1 STSTE
6 CKLHEI
12 RIMAMGPFLLSGF
25 PGLEDS
31 HPVIS
36 ILFCVLYLIALMGNI
51 TILVVIKVE
60 RSLHTPMY
68 FFLSMLAA
76 SDLGICATTLPTLLK
91 LFWFNVREIDF
102 DACLIQMF
110 FIHVFSLME
119 SGILLTMAFDRY
131 VAISNPL
138 RYTTVLTD
146 STIAKIGVGLLLRAV
161 AVIFPGPFLIKRLR
175 FCKANVLSHSY
186 CLHPDIIKLSC
197 SDHRIN
203 SIYGLIIILITF
215 GVDSVL
221 ILLSYLKILITV
233 LGIASREEQFKLKA
247 FNTCASHICAVFIL
261 YVPMIGLSLVHC
273 FAKHS
278 SPFFHMNIANIY
290 LLVPTV
296 LNSIIYSIKTKQIRQ
311 GFLRVLSRKRIVY
324 CFDLCIHFLHSKDN
338 LFRIS

>member
-1 STSTE
+1 MVFFNGSSY
-6 CKLHEI
+6 
-12 RIMAMGPFLLSGF
+12 RPFLLSGF

-31 HPVIS
+31 HPMIS

-91 LFWFNVREIDF
+91 LFWSNVREIDF

-233 LGIASREEQFKLKA
+233 LGIASREQQFKAL
-247 FNTCASHICAVFIL
+247 NTCVSHICAVL
-261 YVPMIGLSLVHC
+261 LVYVPMLGVSIIHRFGKHVPSMVHII
-273 FAKHS
+273 
-278 SPFFHMNIANIY
+278 MGYIY
-290 LLVPTV
+290 LLIPPV
-296 LNSIIYSIKTKQIRQ
+296 LNP
-311 GFLRVLSRKRIVY
+311 VVY
-324 CFDLCIHFLHSKDN
+324 CVKTREIRTRILGN
-338 LFRIS
+338 LLKL

>member
-1 STSTE
+1 MVFFNGSSY
-6 CKLHEI
+6 
-12 RIMAMGPFLLSGF
+12 RPFLLSGF

-31 HPVIS
+31 YPVIS

-60 RSLHTPMY
+60 QSLHTPMY
-68 FFLSMLAA
+68 LFLSMLAA
-76 SDLGICATTLPTLLK
+76 SDLGLCVATLPTLLK
-91 LFWFNVREIDF
+91 LFWFNVHEIDF

-138 RYTTVLTD
+138 RYTTILTD
-146 STIAKIGVGLLLRAV
+146 TTIAKIGVGLLLRAV
-161 AVIFPGPFLIKRLR
+161 GIIFPGPFLIKRLM

-197 SDHRIN
+197 SDHQIN

-233 LGIASREEQFKLKA
+233 LGIASREEQFKAL
-247 FNTCASHICAVFIL
+247 NTCVSHICAVL
-261 YVPMIGLSLVHC
+261 LVYVPMLGVSIIHRFG
-273 FAKHS
+273 KHV
-278 SPFFHMNIANIY
+278 PPVVPIIMGYIY
-290 LLVPTV
+290 LLVPPV
-296 LNSIIYSIKTKQIRQ
+296 LNP
-311 GFLRVLSRKRIVY
+311 VVY
-324 CFDLCIHFLHSKDN
+324 CVKTQAIRTRILGN
-338 LFRIS
+338 LLKS

>member
-1 STSTE
+1 MVFFNGSSY
-6 CKLHEI
+6 
-12 RIMAMGPFLLSGF
+12 RPFLLSGF

-60 RSLHTPMY
+60 RSLHTPMC

-91 LFWFNVREIDF
+91 FFWFNVREIDF

-186 CLHPDIIKLSC
+186 FLHPDIINLSC

-233 LGIASREEQFKLKA
+233 LGIASREEQFKAL
-247 FNTCASHICAVFIL
+247 NTCVSHICAVL
-261 YVPMIGLSLVHC
+261 LVYVPMLGVSIIHRFGKHVPSMVHII
-273 FAKHS
+273 
-278 SPFFHMNIANIY
+278 MGYIY
-290 LLVPTV
+290 LLIPPV
-296 LNSIIYSIKTKQIRQ
+296 LNP
-311 GFLRVLSRKRIVY
+311 VVY
-324 CFDLCIHFLHSKDN
+324 CVKTREIRTRILGN
-338 LFRIS
+338 LLKL

>member
-1 STSTE
+1 MVFFNGSSY
-6 CKLHEI
+6 
-12 RIMAMGPFLLSGF
+12 RPFLLSGF

-31 HPVIS
+31 HPMIS
-36 ILFCVLYLIALMGNI
+36 IFLCVLYLIALMGNI

-60 RSLHTPMY
+60 QSLHTPMY

-233 LGIASREEQFKLKA
+233 LGIASREQQFKAL
-247 FNTCASHICAVFIL
+247 NTCVSHICAVL
-261 YVPMIGLSLVHC
+261 LVYVPMLGVSIIHRFGKHVPSMVHII
-273 FAKHS
+273 
-278 SPFFHMNIANIY
+278 MGYIY
-290 LLVPTV
+290 LLIPPV
-296 LNSIIYSIKTKQIRQ
+296 LNP
-311 GFLRVLSRKRIVY
+311 VVY
-324 CFDLCIHFLHSKDN
+324 CVKTREIRTRILGN
-338 LFRIS
+338 LLKL

>member
-1 STSTE
+1 MVFFNGSSY
-6 CKLHEI
+6 
-12 RIMAMGPFLLSGF
+12 RPFLLSGF

-36 ILFCVLYLIALMGNI
+36 ILFCVLYLIALMGNV

-60 RSLHTPMY
+60 RPLHTPMY

-146 STIAKIGVGLLLRAV
+146 STIVKIGVGLLLRAV
-161 AVIFPGPFLIKRLR
+161 AAIFPGPFLIKRLR

-215 GVDSVL
+215 SVDSVL

-233 LGIASREEQFKLKA
+233 LGIASREEQFKAL
-247 FNTCASHICAVFIL
+247 NTCVSHICAVL
-261 YVPMIGLSLVHC
+261 LVYVPMLGVSIIHRFGKHVPSMVHIV
-273 FAKHS
+273 
-278 SPFFHMNIANIY
+278 MGYIY
-290 LLVPTV
+290 LLIPPV
-296 LNSIIYSIKTKQIRQ
+296 LNP
-311 GFLRVLSRKRIVY
+311 VVY
-324 CFDLCIHFLHSKDN
+324 CVKTREIRTRILGN
-338 LFRIS
+338 LLKL

>member
-1 STSTE
+1 MVFFNGSSY
-6 CKLHEI
+6 
-12 RIMAMGPFLLSGF
+12 RPFLLSGF

-36 ILFCVLYLIALMGNI
+36 ILFCVLYLIALMGNV

-233 LGIASREEQFKLKA
+233 LGIASREEQFKAL
-247 FNTCASHICAVFIL
+247 NTCVSHICAVL
-261 YVPMIGLSLVHC
+261 LVYVPMLGVSIIHRFGKHVPSMVHIT
-273 FAKHS
+273 
-278 SPFFHMNIANIY
+278 MGYIY
-290 LLVPTV
+290 LLIPPV
-296 LNSIIYSIKTKQIRQ
+296 LTP
-311 GFLRVLSRKRIVY
+311 VVY
-324 CFDLCIHFLHSKDN
+324 CVKTREIRTRILGN
-338 LFRIS
+338 LLKL

>member
-1 STSTE
+1 MVFFNGSSY
-6 CKLHEI
+6 
-12 RIMAMGPFLLSGF
+12 RRFLLSGF

-31 HPVIS
+31 YPVIS

-60 RSLHTPMY
+60 QSLHTPMY
-68 FFLSMLAA
+68 LFLSMLAA
-76 SDLGICATTLPTLLK
+76 SDLGLCVATLPTLLK

-138 RYTTVLTD
+138 RYTTILTD
-146 STIAKIGVGLLLRAV
+146 TTIAKIGVGLLLRAV
-161 AVIFPGPFLIKRLR
+161 GVIFPGPFLIKRLM
-175 FCKANVLSHSY
+175 FCKANMLSHSY

-197 SDHRIN
+197 SDHQIN

-233 LGIASREEQFKLKA
+233 LGIASREEQFKVL
-247 FNTCASHICAVFIL
+247 NTCVSHICAVL
-261 YVPMIGLSLVHC
+261 LVYVPMLGVSIIHRFGKHVPPVVHII
-273 FAKHS
+273 
-278 SPFFHMNIANIY
+278 MGYIY
-290 LLVPTV
+290 LLVPPV
-296 LNSIIYSIKTKQIRQ
+296 LNP
-311 GFLRVLSRKRIVY
+311 VVY
-324 CFDLCIHFLHSKDN
+324 CVKTQAI
-338 LFRIS
+338 R